1 MATHSST
8 LAWKI
13 PWMEEPRRLHGVA
26 KSQTRL
32 SDFTFTF
39 FLNFRHENSRNSIC
53 IPMSLSAKRDVLRSN
68 GEHLLHSRLHPT
80 FYSAFLVTI
89 SLNKREK
96 NFFLAFTQL
105 SQILKSF
112 LNMLHLRLW
121 REIKGEIIN
130 RFFLPFRCNHSL
142 LLGYKSFIFEIKVI
156 MAIAVYKKQTAELT
170 LSQRKHIQRMN
181 LLRITLELLQLKGA
195 YIIHIITCTKLCWIR
210 IKDFPTSVFIGCE
223 GMFLCTF
230 KNITQIRLEK

>member
-1 MATHSST
+1 MSTHSST
-8 LAWKI
+8 VAWKI

-26 KSQTRL
+26 KSRTQL

-53 IPMSLSAKRDVLRSN
+53 IPMSLSAKRDVLKSN
-68 GEHLLHSRLHPT
+68 GEHLLHSRLHLT

-96 NFFLAFTQL
+96 NRVL

-130 RFFLPFRCNHSL
+130 SFFFFLPFRCNHSL

-156 MAIAVYKKQTAELT
+156 MAIAVYKKQTVELT

-195 YIIHIITCTKLCWIR
+195 YRIHIITCTK
-210 IKDFPTSVFIGCE
+210 
-223 GMFLCTF
+223 
-230 KNITQIRLEK
+230 